1 MSCGSRLA
9 VHQERISRKEH
20 TMDDEARLER
30 RGSHGLSGWSF
41 ILRGSMRTIQSS
53 DKVVI
58 GTEYTDDT
66 SM

>member
-1 MSCGSRLA
+1 MCIEVLPCDVAGT
-9 VHQERISRKEH
+9 